1 MPQDN
6 KNQNKENE
14 TPEGA
19 LVHTYA
25 EDLAEE
31 IKKKQGKAYREAIDE
46 EKIRE
51 ESEESKSPTSA
62 KNIFFIIFSIIF
74 IGLAIILIYFAVKKE
89 KKVTIEIPSSSSVFT
104 GNKQSEINITDIS
117 PDKVLEEIKIAIGE
131 SLDQDLI
138 KTISF
143 TKKEVIVDETTGET
157 TNQKQKVP
165 AKDLFFFLNI
175 KTPELFIKSISPD
188 FVFGSY
194 SCNGTSPST
203 SLDSTRDKP
212 LGASPSTSLDSTRDK
227 PLGASRCEKKGLDE
241 KIKNQAFLILDIL
254 FPNNAFRGAKDWEEK
269 MLFYLYDFLDTKVS
283 FEDTKLF
290 ETPFKDIVV
299 KNLDARILED
309 EKGKTIIIYGF
320 WNDQKMIV
328 TTDKNVFA
336 EIVRKLQ

>member
-19 LVHTYA
+19 LIHSYA
-25 EDLAEE
+25 EDLTEE

-104 GNKQSEINITDIS
+104 GNKQSEINTTDIS
-117 PDKVLEEIKIAIGE
+117 PDKVLEEIKIAIEE
-131 SLDQDLI
+131 SLEPDLI
-138 KTISF
+138 KIISF
-143 TKKEVIVDETTGET
+143 TKKVDVVNEKTGET
-157 TNQKQKVP
+157 TSQKQKVQ

-194 SCNGTSPST
+194 SCNGT
-203 SLDSTRDKP
+203 
-212 LGASPSTSLDSTRDK
+212 SPSTSLDSTRDK

>member
-104 GNKQSEINITDIS
+104 GNKQSEINTTDIS

-194 SCNGTSPST
+194 SCTETSPST
-203 SLDSTRDKP
+203 TPPQQSSGQV
-212 LGASPSTSLDSTRDK
+212 GASQ
-227 PLGASRCEKKGLDE
+227 CEKN
-241 KIKNQAFLILDIL
+241 KNQAFLILDIL

-309 EKGKTIIIYGF
+309 EKGKTILIYGF

>member
-19 LVHTYA
+19 LIHSYA
-25 EDLAEE
+25 EDLTEE

-104 GNKQSEINITDIS
+104 GNKQSEINTTDIS
-117 PDKVLEEIKIAIGE
+117 PDKVLEEIKIAIEE
-131 SLDQDLI
+131 SLEPDLI
-138 KTISF
+138 KIISF
-143 TKKEVIVDETTGET
+143 TKKVDVVNEKTGET
-157 TNQKQKVP
+157 TSQKQKVQ

-194 SCNGTSPST
+194 SCTETSPST
-203 SLDSTRDKP
+203 TPPQQSS
-212 LGASPSTSLDSTRDK
+212 GQVGTSQ
-227 PLGASRCEKKGLDE
+227 CEKN
-241 KIKNQAFLILDIL
+241 KNQAFLILDIL

-309 EKGKTIIIYGF
+309 EKGKTILIYGF

-336 EIVRKLQ
+336 EIVKKLQ

>member
-104 GNKQSEINITDIS
+104 GNKQSEINTTDIS
-117 PDKVLEEIKIAIGE
+117 PDKVLEEIKIAIEE
-131 SLDQDLI
+131 SLEPDLI
-138 KTISF
+138 KIISF
-143 TKKEVIVDETTGET
+143 TKKVDVVNEKTGET
-157 TNQKQKVP
+157 TSQKQKVQ

-194 SCNGTSPST
+194 SCTET
-203 SLDSTRDKP
+203 
-212 LGASPSTSLDSTRDK
+212 SPSTSLDSTRDK

-309 EKGKTIIIYGF
+309 EKGKTILIYGF